1 MNKLSKCL
9 IILTVAL
16 GATTTVVADDY
27 KIGVVNSLQLM
38 EQSPQA
44 AAMKAQLQ
52 KEFEP
57 TNREIIVMQKK
68 LKEDEDR
75 LTKDSAIMSESERS
89 KLERDIIGQRREL
102 KRKQDQ
108 FRDDVNFRQNEEI
121 TKIQKVIIKAVQTVA
136 KENNYDIVLSD
147 GVIFA
152 SNKVNITGKVI
163 EYLKTNPGAGK

>member
-1 MNKLSKCL
+1 MNKFSKYL

-16 GATTTVVADDY
+16 GATTTVVADEY

-44 AAMKAQLQ
+44 AAMKAKLQ

-108 FRDDVNFRQNEEI
+108 FREDVNFRQNEEV
-121 TKIQKVIIKAVQTVA
+121 TKIQKVIIQAVQSVA
-136 KENNYDIVLSD
+136 RDNNYDIVLSD

-152 SNKVNITGKVI
+152 SNKVNITPKVL
-163 EYLKTNPGAGK
+163 EYLKANDKSE